1 MFVDSDSSL
10 VVVGVTGEDNG
21 EYHCQVNE
29 SGVVVN
35 DSSYMLIVFE
45 PTAFTKSE

>member
-1 MFVDSDSSL
+1 M
-10 VVVGVTGEDNG
+10 VVGVTGEDNG

-35 DSSYMLIVFE
+35 DSSYILIVFE
-45 PTAFTKSE
+45 PTGFTEGKW